1 MFDFLGRVIARH
13 WAWVILGWIVLAA
26 GLHAVAP
33 RWDDVTNDGDLAYLP
48 AYMTSVRGEKLLAQA
63 FPENR
68 AKSQI
73 VFVCER
79 AEGPLVGAD
88 YTVLDQLAAAFDP
101 QTATDLPIDR
111 LLTRKEQLVGKKL
124 VSPEGPHGQAG
135 LVIVYLTNE
144 FMALDNVRVLAEVQR
159 KLDEIR
165 SAETFPEGLRLGMS
179 GSAAIGGDMLSAA
192 QESIGNIEL
201 SAVALVL
208 IILLLVYRAPLLVLV
223 PVVIMVLSTVVAMDL
238 VAWATT
244 WPWLDFKVFTTTKIF
259 VIVVLFGS
267 GTDYCL
273 FLIARYKE
281 ELQRG
286 LTREEA
292 THAALS
298 SVGMALLGSALT
310 TICGLGMMWFA
321 QFGKFRYSG
330 PIIGACLCVTLAAS
344 VTLAPALLRAMGRA
358 VYWPFRFAPTPTGQG
373 LSAQRPLARAS
384 LIDRFWDWTA
394 QQVMVHPA
402 IILLIFTA
410 LVMPLAYAGWEVPLT
425 YDFLHELNA
434 DRASVVGTA
443 MLERHFPAGEIGPL
457 TIVAHHPG
465 GAFDTSDG
473 EQKIALLTRELWKHD
488 GVTTVRSLTE
498 PLGNPPYVNPLNFT
512 KAAAR
517 KHPKARELYVSH
529 APELHGLVT
538 RFEVIFA
545 DDPFS
550 NASNDVLTAI
560 DQDLRQVSAD
570 ASSPW
575 YGTQFDLVG
584 TTAGKRDLAAVT
596 AQDRTTIQVLV
607 TAVVF
612 VLLWYVSRRPVI
624 AVFLILSVLLSYFVT
639 MGISEWFFAWAYGDT
654 FVGLDWKVP
663 IFLFVILVAI
673 GEDYNIY
680 LVTRVL
686 EEQRLHGKR
695 DGLRAAVVATGG
707 IITSCGVIMA
717 GSFVSMA
724 TGTLRGIVQLGF
736 ALSVG
741 ILLDT
746 FVIRTILV
754 PAFMALAD
762 RLSHSGGDD
771 DRPAESTADDGRPIA
786 AAIGSGIGT

>member
-1 MFDFLGRVIARH
+1 MFDLLGHFVARH
-13 WAWVILGWIVLAA
+13 WLSVIVGWIVLAA
-26 GLHAVAP
+26 GLHFVAP

-48 AYMTSVRGEKLLAQA
+48 AHMTSVRGEKLLARA

-68 AKSQI
+68 SKSQI
-73 VFVCER
+73 VCICER
-79 AEGPLVGAD
+79 TDGPLIGAD
-88 YTVLDQLAAAFDP
+88 YAVLDQLAAAFDP
-101 QTATDLPIDR
+101 ETATDLPIDHVW
-111 LLTRKEQLVGKKL
+111 TRKEKLVGKKL
-124 VSPEGPHGQAG
+124 VSPESPKGQAG

-144 FMALDNVRVLAEVQR
+144 FMALDNVRVLGAAQK

-165 SAETFPEGLRLGMS
+165 SAETFPDGLRLGLS
-179 GSAAIGGDMLSAA
+179 GSAAIGGDMLGAA
-192 QESIGNIEL
+192 QESIGNIEI
-201 SAVALVL
+201 SAVVLVL
-208 IILLLVYRAPLLVLV
+208 VILLLVYRAPLLVLV
-223 PVVIMVLSTVVAMDL
+223 PVAIMVLSTIVAMDL

-244 WPWLDFKVFTTTKIF
+244 WPWLDFKVFTTTRIF

-286 LTREEA
+286 ADRATA
-292 THAALS
+292 THLSLSQVGLALT
-298 SVGMALLGSALT
+298 GSALT
-310 TICGLGMMWFA
+310 TICGLGMMWFS

-358 VYWPFRFAPTPTGQG
+358 VFWPFKFADAPTASG
-373 LSAQRPLARAS
+373 LLARPLPAHAS
-384 LIDRFWDWTA
+384 LLDRLWDWTA
-394 QQVMVHPA
+394 QQVMFRPST
-402 IILLIFTA
+402 ILIAFTA
-410 LVMPLAYAGWEVPLT
+410 LMAPLAYVGWDVPLT

-434 DRASVVGTA
+434 DRDSVQGTA

-457 TIVAHHPG
+457 TIVAHHPDG
-465 GAFDTSDG
+465 KFDTPEG
-473 EQKIALLTRELWKHD
+473 ELKISQLTRALWKHE

-498 PLGNPPYVNPLNFT
+498 PLGDAPYVNPLNFT

-517 KHPKARELYVSH
+517 KHPKAREIYVSH
-529 APELHGLVT
+529 AEQFKGQVT
-538 RFEVIFA
+538 RLEVLFS

-550 NASNDVLTAI
+550 NASTDVLNEI
-560 DQDLRQVSAD
+560 DRELRGVSAD

-584 TTAGKRDLAAVT
+584 TTAGKRDLATVT
-596 AQDRTTIQVLV
+596 AADRITIQVLV
-607 TAVVF
+607 TSVVF
-612 VLLWYVSRRPVI
+612 VLLWYVSGRPVVAI
-624 AVFLILSVLLSYFVT
+624 FLILSVLLSYYVT
-639 MGISEWFFAWAYGDT
+639 MGISELFFGWAYGAT

-686 EEQRLHGKR
+686 EEQRSHGQR
-695 DGLRAAVVATGG
+695 QGLRKAVVATGG

-754 PAFMALAD
+754 PAFMALVD
-762 RLSHSGGDD
+762 RLSHRGEEDEPHLEISVERNEALVSG
-771 DRPAESTADDGRPIA
+771 ATS
-786 AAIGSGIGT
+786 